1 VNEITTFR
9 RPPVGTESGNDAGGE
24 GGRDTGSSR
33 DSDGDSDDNA
43 GHRSYGVADRGSE
56 ADLERTNAL
65 EIYQILDSA
74 TETSYDD
81 ITRLAAYLCGTSLAL
96 ISFFDRDRQWVKARY
111 SSGTFSEKPL
121 DLPSHPAFVDTTVAQ
136 PDEIVL
142 VPDMTRDQRFAGH
155 PMVGGAMRLRFYAAA
170 ALVTPTGDVVGSL
183 CVMDRRTRTLSPEQM
198 TALQTLAHQV
208 VELLEM
214 RRTVIGL
221 SHANARLGKQSL
233 TDALTGVPNRR
244 AYETKILE
252 EHARSRRTGASLS
265 LLLIDIDLFKQFN
278 DTFGHPA
285 GDSALQSVARV
296 LQASLRPYD
305 FLARYGGE
313 EFVIVLPATEL
324 SNALIVAERVRGLVM
339 NSEFPHRK
347 FTISIGVARLEA
359 HGDIKTLVQIADN
372 GLHRAKSS
380 GRNKVVVGQLGDAVV

>member
-1 VNEITTFR
+1 MDI
-9 RPPVGTESGNDAGGE
+9 
-24 GGRDTGSSR
+24 GSPEELAR
-33 DSDGDSDDNA
+33 
-43 GHRSYGVADRGSE
+43 AD
-56 ADLERTNAL
+56 AL
-65 EIYQILDSA
+65 EIYQIVDSA

-81 ITRLAAYLCGTSLAL
+81 ITRLAAYVCGTSLAL

-121 DLPSHPAFVDTTVAQ
+121 DLPRHRAFIDATIGQ
-136 PDEIVL
+136 PYGIVL
-142 VPDMTRDQRFAGH
+142 VPDMTRDARFSGH
-155 PMVGGAMRLRFYAAA
+155 PMVGGAMRLRFYAGA
-170 ALVTPTGDVVGSL
+170 ALVTPAGDVIGSL
-183 CVMDRRTRTLSPEQM
+183 CVMDRRSRTLSPEQM
-198 TALQTLAHQV
+198 TALTTLAHQV

-221 SHANARLGKQSL
+221 SHANARLGQQSL

-244 AYETKILE
+244 AYDTKILE

-265 LLLIDIDLFKQFN
+265 LLLIDIDLFKQYN

-324 SNALIVAERVRGLVM
+324 SDAIIVAERVRGLVM

-359 HGDIKTLVQIADN
+359 HGDLKTLVQIADN
-372 GLHRAKSS
+372 GLYRAKAS
-380 GRNKVVVGQLGDAVV
+380 GRNKVVVGQIGDGIS

>member
-1 VNEITTFR
+1 VNEITFR
-9 RPPVGTESGNDAGGE
+9 R
-24 GGRDTGSSR
+24 SR
-33 DSDGDSDDNA
+33 ADSDLVANA
-43 GHRSYGVADRGSE
+43 HLATTVSE
-56 ADLERTNAL
+56 SELSRLDAL

-81 ITRLAAYLCGTSLAL
+81 IARLAAYVCGTSMAL

-111 SSGTFSEKPL
+111 SSGSFSEKPL
-121 DLPSHPAFVDTTVAQ
+121 DLPCHPAFVEAAIGQ
-136 PDEIVL
+136 PYGIIL
-142 VPDMTRDQRFAGH
+142 VPDMTQDARFTGH
-155 PMVGGAMRLRFYAAA
+155 PLVGGAMRLRFYAAA
-170 ALVTPTGDVVGSL
+170 PLVTPSGEVIGSL
-183 CVMDRRTRTLSPEQM
+183 CVMDRRSRTLSPEPV
-198 TALQTLAHQV
+198 TALSTLAHQV
-208 VELLEM
+208 LELLEM

-221 SHANARLGKQSL
+221 SHANARLGQQSL

-244 AYETKILE
+244 AYDQKIME

-265 LLLIDIDLFKQFN
+265 LLLIDIDLFKQYN

-313 EFVIVLPATEL
+313 EFVIILPATEL
-324 SNALIVAERVRGLVM
+324 SDAIIVAERVRGLVM
-339 NSEFPHRK
+339 NSDFPHRK
-347 FTISIGVARLEA
+347 FTISIGLGRLEA

-372 GLHRAKSS
+372 GLYRAKAS
-380 GRNKVVVGQLGDAVV
+380 GRNKVVVGQLNETLV

>member
-1 VNEITTFR
+1 VNEVTTFR
-9 RPPVGTESGNDAGGE
+9 RPPAGTESGNDA
-24 GGRDTGSSR
+24 RGSS
-33 DSDGDSDDNA
+33 DSGGDAGDDNA
-43 GHRSYGVADRGSE
+43 GHPSYPGASSDRLAE

-121 DLPSHPAFVDTTVAQ
+121 DLPSHPAFIDTTVAQ
-136 PDEIVL
+136 PDGVVL

-252 EHARSRRTGASLS
+252 EHSRSRRTGASLS
-265 LLLIDIDLFKQFN
+265 LLLIDIDMFKQFN

-296 LQASLRPYD
+296 LQSSLRPYD

-324 SNALIVAERVRGLVM
+324 SNAIIVAERVRGLVM

-380 GRNKVVVGQLGDAVV
+380 GRNKVVVGQLGDGPL